1 MKQETVI
8 YFINS
13 SAPLYVES
21 YFADSL
27 VSKFKSCGLE
37 AYVLPA
43 FCKEQA
49 M

>member
-1 MKQETVI
+1 METVI
-8 YFINS
+8 YFLRND
-13 SAPLYVES
+13 APLYTES

-27 VSKFKSCGLE
+27 VSKFKSCGVD
-37 AYVLPA
+37 AYILPA